1 MNRRMKSLNENLTS
15 PSSVSKPVTKP
26 KRFRASKKLSLAKRA
41 AKGSKAAGIIIEGR
55 AGLLPG
61 FKRFKRQSR
70 IAEMNLKL
78 DTQGKLIARSVFFL
92 NAFFGHLSK
101 WVKEESWVVREI
113 HAKGCDL
120 NNKLLV
126 LPKCSCTPLQEK
138 IWNGDADHFTS
149 TQDVLGKF
157 ESMLT
162 GKGVS

>member
-1 MNRRMKSLNENLTS
+1 MKSLNENLTRPLPLS
-15 PSSVSKPVTKP
+15 EQSVKRP
-26 KRFRASKKLSLAKRA
+26 KRFRNGKKKSFRQRTSQQLSSTTK
-41 AKGSKAAGIIIEGR
+41 GIIIEGR
-55 AGLLPG
+55 ANLLPG
-61 FKRFKRQSR
+61 FKRFKRQSK
-70 IAEMNLKL
+70 IAEMSLKL